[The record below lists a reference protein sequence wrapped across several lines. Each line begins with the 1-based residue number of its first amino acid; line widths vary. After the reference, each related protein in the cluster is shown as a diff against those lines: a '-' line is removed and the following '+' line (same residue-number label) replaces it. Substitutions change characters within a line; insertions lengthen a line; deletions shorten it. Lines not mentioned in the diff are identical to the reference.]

1 MKRYRPAITILILS
15 ALKLFS
21 SAYAQNF
28 PLKPAPFND
37 RFQVYQNACVSSER
51 QRIEAEIHVLA
62 ANHEP
67 ALASRL
73 AHEMLCGDNY
83 QSYEYVISHTA
94 ETIRS
99 VDTESYDENGHFA
112 AVQVAGATIVLVRRE
127 AWDVRV
133 SRLYAGGIE
142 IAFSDGGPCI
152 SSVEIDRPATHWV
165 IVATDVMC
173 D

>member
-15 ALKLFS
+15 ALNLFS

-99 VDTESYDENGHFA
+99 VDTKSYDEHGHFA
-112 AVQVAGATIVLVRRE
+112 AVQVAGATIVLVRRK
-127 AWDVRV
+127 AWDVSV
-133 SRLYAGGIE
+133 SRLYAGGID
-142 IAFSDGGPCI
+142 IAFSDGGPC
-152 SSVEIDRPATHWV
+152 SSSFEIDRPAGHWV

>member
-15 ALKLFS
+15 ALNLFS

-37 RFQVYQNACVSSER
+37 RFQGYPNACVSSER

-62 ANHEP
+62 TNHEP

-73 AHEMLCGDNY
+73 ALEMLCGDNY
-83 QSYEYVISHTA
+83 QSYEYVISHTT

-99 VDTESYDENGHFA
+99 VDTGSYDEHGHFA
-112 AVQVAGATIVLVRRE
+112 AVQVAGAAIVLARRE
-127 AWDVRV
+127 AWDVHV
-133 SRLYAGGIE
+133 SRLYAGGIGIE
-142 IAFSDGGPCI
+142 FSDGGPCI
-152 SSVEIDRPATHWV
+152 SSFEIDRPATHWV

>member
-15 ALKLFS
+15 AFNLFS
-21 SAYAQNF
+21 SAYAENF
-28 PLKPAPFND
+28 SSKPAPFND
-37 RFQVYQNACVSSER
+37 RFQGYPNACVSSER

-94 ETIRS
+94 ETLRS
-99 VDTESYDENGHFA
+99 VDTESYDEHGHYP
-112 AVQVAGATIVLVRRE
+112 AVQVAAAAIVLARRE
-127 AWDVRV
+127 AWNVRV

-152 SSVEIDRPATHWV
+152 SSFEIDRKATHWV